1 MRRQTLV
8 TTLSAISMITLINI
22 APVTFADEP
31 IYGYQLMTEQERA
44 EHRAKMQS
52 FQTEQEREA
61 YRQEHHK
68 MMQERAKVQGI
79 TLPDEPMPY
88 GQGQGRGTDPGMG
101 QGQGMGKGMGSGM
114 GQGQGQGQ
122 GKGK

>member
-1 MRRQTLV
+1 MIMLV
-8 TTLSAISMITLINI
+8 QI
-22 APVTFADEP
+22 APLGFADEP

-68 MMQERAKVQGI
+68 MMQERAKAQGV
-79 TLPDEPMPY
+79 TLPDEPMPR
-88 GQGQGRGTDPGMG
+88 GQGRGMGPGMGAGQGMG
-101 QGQGMGKGMGSGM
+101 QGMGPGMDQGK
-114 GQGQGQGQ
+114 GQGQGQGAQ
-122 GKGK
+122 SDK